1 MADINKLKPFILKWE
16 GGFVDDPADL
26 GGATNKGVTLKTY
39 KQYCENKGKPV
50 PSVDDL
56 KNLSDEEWTDIF
68 RTMYWDKW
76 KADQIE
82 NQSIANILV
91 DWVWAS
97 GKKGIEIPQA
107 LLGVAVDGKVGNAT
121 LAAVNGRS
129 SQQELFEKINKPAST
144 TWTRYAANA
153 PPTRNSATAGVTASM
168 RSSLRGER

>member
-97 GKKGIEIPQA
+97 GTHIIKRVQLI
-107 LLGVAVDGKVGNAT
+107 LGVAADGVVGTST
-121 LAAVNGRS
+121 LSVFNGYS
-129 SQQELFEKINKPAST
+129 SQQELFERIKQDRLDYVDEICRKRPANEKFRHGWSNRINAFKFE
-144 TWTRYAANA
+144 
-153 PPTRNSATAGVTASM
+153 G
-168 RSSLRGER
+168 